1 MAIGTQEI
9 FAIIIVIAVVGFTLY
24 RRLRKKGSSANA
36 CSGCE
41 SNSTKSSNEKPLR
54 FFKKQR

>member
-9 FAIIIVIAVVGFTLY
+9 ITILIVVTIVGFALY
-24 RRLRKKGSSANA
+24 RRLRKKNSTPKA

-41 SNSTKSSNEKPLR
+41 QNTANNSNEKPVR